1 MNIIKKIVK
10 VILAIIVMLIIATL
24 LYVGFNYALNGYN
37 WKDDMTALIAFV
49 ISAGFSL
56 GLFKV
61 LKD

>member
-10 VILAIIVMLIIATL
+10 VILAIIIMLIIATL
-24 LYVGFNYALNGYN
+24 LYVGFNYALYGYN
-37 WKDDMTALIAFV
+37 WKDDMTALIAF
-49 ISAGFSL
+49 IIAGGFSL